1 MELDWSTFLLEIV
14 NFLILVWVLKRFL
27 YKPVIES
34 IAERRKRVE
43 GILNDAEKIKNDALS
58 LKAAEET
65 RQAEWEE
72 QIQSME
78 ERLAEEIGLKRE
90 RMLKALDSDLEKQKS
105 RNAAI
110 EQRRMQEWQKKIET
124 RALGLGALF
133 AAKLLSRL
141 AGPELDAMIYDLF
154 MEDLEKIDAS
164 GLRASLQEDDVEMNV
179 SSAFPL
185 SQGKRKRLLDEMEKL
200 TGRTLK
206 ASFSADA
213 SLVGGLRVGIGAW
226 VLQACLADELAF
238 FRETSHGA

>member
-34 IAERRKRVE
+34 IAERRRRVE
-43 GILNDAEKIKNDALS
+43 GILNDAEKMRNDALS
-58 LKAAEET
+58 LKAVEEA
-65 RQAEWEE
+65 RLAEWEE
-72 QIQSME
+72 KRQSME
-78 ERLAEEIGLKRE
+78 ESLAEEIGLKRE
-90 RMLKALDSDLEKQKS
+90 RMLKALDVDIEKQKS

-110 EQRRMQEWQKKIET
+110 EERRMQEWQKTIET
-124 RALGLGALF
+124 RALGLGAVF

-164 GLRASLQEDDVEMNV
+164 SLQASLQDGDVELDV

-185 SQGKRKRLLDEMEKL
+185 SQDKRKKLLGAMEEM

-206 ASFSADA
+206 ASFATDA

-226 VLQACLADELAF
+226 VLRACLADELAF
-238 FRETSHGA
+238 FRKTGNGA